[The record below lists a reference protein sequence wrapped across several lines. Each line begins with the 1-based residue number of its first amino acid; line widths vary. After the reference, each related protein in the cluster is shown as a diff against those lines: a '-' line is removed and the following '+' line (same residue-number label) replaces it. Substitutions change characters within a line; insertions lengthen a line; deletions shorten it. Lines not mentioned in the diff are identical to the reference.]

1 MLVDELIEKAFS
13 MGYEYALEEQKEF
26 GKLDLEL
33 SKKSFPEYAKFVG
46 NDPAKMKKF
55 LREKR
60 AMILS
65 GEHHNAHHGLDDLK
79 ALKKLNPKEAIQA
92 VNQKITNKAI
102 KLAKK
107 SGKAI
112 RLGGGFATI
121 D

>member
-1 MLVDELIEKAFS
+1 MSIDELIEKAFS
-13 MGYEYALEEQKEF
+13 MGYECALEEQKEF

-33 SKKSFPEYAKFVG
+33 SKKLFPKYAEYVD
-46 NDPAKMKKF
+46 NDPVYMKKL

-60 AMILS
+60 AMVL
-65 GEHHNAHHGLDDLK
+65 GDEYHNAHRSLADLK